1 MKGPGIKDYL
11 NALMLKKEMAA
22 AAGLDMVEIS
32 SKTLHQEISPH
43 HATMPTCCQAM
54 YKMCLIGDEI
64 VRRPKGMTGYGSHL
78 SIRFYVQDLD
88 REQMFPNKKRGRP
101 SKTVEEKMAARKAKM
116 KRNSEDLGNLVK
128 EWLDENH
135 YTFEENK
142 NEIIALNNDGT
153 MRIINIQGV
162 RRGRKQTLPN
172 KIGELMTQMKE
183 KEAYYSMAFNDS
195 TLTRRQWNEIS
206 PMVKE
211 QLKLSILLAD
221 KKGNVV
227 EI

>member
-11 NALMLKKEMAA
+11 NALKLKKEMAKE
-22 AAGLDMVEIS
+22 AGLEMIEIS
-32 SKTLHQEISPH
+32 SKTLHQEISPN

-54 YKMCLIGDEI
+54 YKVCLKDDEI
-64 VRRPKGMTGYGSHL
+64 VRRPKGTTGYGSHL
-78 SIRFYVQDLD
+78 SIRYYVQDLD

-101 SKTVEEKMAARKAKM
+101 SKTLEEKQAARRAKM
-116 KRNSEDLGNLVK
+116 KRSTEDLGNVVK

-135 YTFEENK
+135 YTYKENK
-142 NEIIALNNDGT
+142 NEIVAQNEEGIT
-153 MRIINIQGV
+153 RIINIQGV

-172 KIGELMTQMKE
+172 KIGEMMTHMEE
-183 KEAYYSMAFNDS
+183 KDAYYSMACSDS

-206 PMVKE
+206 RVVKD
-211 QLKLSILLAD
+211 QLKLSVLLAV

>member
-11 NALMLKKEMAA
+11 NALKLKKEMAKE
-22 AAGLDMVEIS
+22 AGLEMIEIS
-32 SKTLHQEISPH
+32 SKTLHQEISPN

-54 YKMCLIGDEI
+54 YKVCLKDDEI
-64 VRRPKGMTGYGSHL
+64 VRRPKGTTGYGSHL
-78 SIRFYVQDLD
+78 SIRYYVQDLD

-101 SKTVEEKMAARKAKM
+101 SKTLEEKQAARRAKM
-116 KRNSEDLGNLVK
+116 KRSTEDLGNVVK

-135 YTFEENK
+135 YTYKENK
-142 NEIIALNNDGT
+142 NEIVAQNEEGIT
-153 MRIINIQGV
+153 RIINIQGV

-172 KIGELMTQMKE
+172 KIGEMMTHMEE
-183 KEAYYSMAFNDS
+183 KDAYYSMAFNDS

-206 PMVKE
+206 RVVKD
-211 QLKLSILLAD
+211 QLKLSVLLAD

>member
-11 NALMLKKEMAA
+11 NALKLKKEMAKE
-22 AAGLDMVEIS
+22 AGLEMIEIS
-32 SKTLHQEISPH
+32 SKTLHQEISPN

-54 YKMCLIGDEI
+54 YKVCLKDDEI
-64 VRRPKGMTGYGSHL
+64 VRRPKGTTGYGSHL
-78 SIRFYVQDLD
+78 SIRYYVQDLD

-101 SKTVEEKMAARKAKM
+101 SKTLEEKQAARRAKM
-116 KRNSEDLGNLVK
+116 KRSTEDLGNVVK

-135 YTFEENK
+135 YTYKENK
-142 NEIIALNNDGT
+142 NEIVAKNEEGIT
-153 MRIINIQGV
+153 RIINIQGV

-172 KIGELMTQMKE
+172 KIGEMMTHMEE
-183 KEAYYSMAFNDS
+183 KDAYYSMAFNDS

-206 PMVKE
+206 RVVKD
-211 QLKLSILLAD
+211 QLKLSVLLAD

>member
-11 NALMLKKEMAA
+11 NALKLKKEMAKE
-22 AAGLDMVEIS
+22 AGLEMIEIS
-32 SKTLHQEISPH
+32 SKTLHQEISPN

-54 YKMCLIGDEI
+54 YKVCLKDDEI
-64 VRRPKGMTGYGSHL
+64 VRRPKGTTGYGSHL
-78 SIRFYVQDLD
+78 SIRYYVQDLD

-101 SKTVEEKMAARKAKM
+101 SKTLEEKQAARRAKM
-116 KRNSEDLGNLVK
+116 KRSTEDLGNVVK

-135 YTFEENK
+135 YTYKENK
-142 NEIIALNNDGT
+142 NEIVAQNEEGIT
-153 MRIINIQGV
+153 RIINIQGV

-172 KIGELMTQMKE
+172 KIGEMMTHME
-183 KEAYYSMAFNDS
+183 EIDAYYSMAFNDS

-206 PMVKE
+206 RVVKD
-211 QLKLSILLAD
+211 QLKLSVLLAD